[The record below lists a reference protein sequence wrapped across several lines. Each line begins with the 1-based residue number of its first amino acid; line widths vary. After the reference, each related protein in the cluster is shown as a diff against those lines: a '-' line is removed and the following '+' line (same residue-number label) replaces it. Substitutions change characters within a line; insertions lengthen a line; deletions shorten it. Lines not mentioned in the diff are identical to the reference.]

1 MTKVK
6 ICGLRRSEDAA
17 LAVEL
22 GAWALGMIMWPAS
35 PRYCEPQRAADL
47 ADAHRRSAEIAGVFV
62 DQKIDEVVNLTN
74 EIGLSLV
81 QLHGNE
87 GQQYC
92 ELIAQRTGARVVKAF
107 RVRDRSVH
115 QEMGKFWDVDF
126 HLLDSY
132 KAGVPGGTGE
142 SFDWGFVREPQM
154 LTSRGERVPLI
165 LSGGLT
171 PENVAEAIGIVHPF
185 AVDVASGVEREPGVK
200 DEAKMRAFFEAVRGV
215 PVADEPEAEPLTGVN
230 EEVLTLRF
238 FREEAAAKE
247 AERIRAEKS
256 AEKRAFIDRK
266 RREEQA
272 AAEAAAEGGEVGET
286 PEIEVGAEPEG
297 ESPAAE
303 IIEGAE
309 IPEPDVEE
317 TTETEAAAP
326 EEAPAPETPVESN

>member
-35 PRYCEPQRAADL
+35 PRYCEPQRAAEL
-47 ADAHRRSAEIAGVFV
+47 ADAHRRGAEIAGVFV
-62 DQKIDEVVNLTN
+62 DAKLDEVVSLTN
-74 EIGLSLV
+74 EIGLSIV
-81 QLHGNE
+81 QLHGGE

-92 ELIAQRTGARVVKAF
+92 EVIAQRTGARVIKAF

-142 SFDWGFVREPQM
+142 SFDWSFVRTPQT

-171 PENVAEAIGIVHPF
+171 PENVAGAIEIVRPY
-185 AVDVASGVEREPGVK
+185 AVDVASGVESEPGVK
-200 DEAKMRAFFEAVRGV
+200 DAARMRAFFAAVRGAET
-215 PVADEPEAEPLTGVN
+215 PVKPAPEPLTGA
-230 EEVLTLRF
+230 EAEVLTLQYARQ
-238 FREEAAAKE
+238 EAADKQ
-247 AERIRAEKS
+247 AEKLA
-256 AEKRAFIDRK
+256 AEKFAAKRAAIEA
-266 RREEQA
+266 RR
-272 AAEAAAEGGEVGET
+272 AAEAEAESVDT
-286 PEIEVGAEPEG
+286 
-297 ESPAAE
+297 
-303 IIEGAE
+303 
-309 IPEPDVEE
+309 
-317 TTETEAAAP
+317 
-326 EEAPAPETPVESN
+326 